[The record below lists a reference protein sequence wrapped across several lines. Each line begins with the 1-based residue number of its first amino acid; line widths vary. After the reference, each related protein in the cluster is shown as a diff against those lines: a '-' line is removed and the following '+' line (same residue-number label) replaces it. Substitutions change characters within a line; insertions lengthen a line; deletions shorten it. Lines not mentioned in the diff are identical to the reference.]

1 MTKKILVVDSDREVK
16 RLLLE
21 TFHTIGYHIVA
32 AENGDAAV
40 RMIETESFDLVILDI
55 MIPGTSGFQILRQL
69 RRTSDIPVII
79 LSARADTIDKVET
92 FELGADDYV
101 TKPFVVAELTAR
113 VAALLRRSDT
123 KTHVGVKAG
132 FSDGRLLVDF
142 TKHQVFVDGK
152 DAAITKKEYELIREF
167 ILNAG
172 SALDY
177 QYLLKHVWGIKYR
190 GNKNRVKA
198 IVRRLRGKI
207 EADLRKPQY
216 IMAVKGVGYRFKD
229 NLS

>member
-21 TFHTIGYHIVA
+21 TFHTIGYHVVA

-40 RMIETESFDLVILDI
+40 RMIETESFDLV
-55 MIPGTSGFQILRQL
+55 
-69 RRTSDIPVII
+69 IPVII

>member
-1 MTKKILVVDSDREVK
+1 MVKKILVVDSDREVK

-21 TFHTIGYHIVA
+21 TFHTIGYNVVA

-40 RMIETESFDLVILDI
+40 RMIETESFDLVILEI

-69 RRTSDIPVII
+69 RKTSDIPVII

-101 TKPFVVAELTAR
+101 TKPFIVAELTAR
-113 VAALLRRSDT
+113 VAALLRRTDT
-123 KTHVGVKAG
+123 KTRIGVKAG
-132 FSDGRLLVDF
+132 FNDGRLLVDF

-152 DAAITKKEYELIREF
+152 DAAITKKEYELLREF

-172 SALDY
+172 NVLEY
-177 QYLLKHVWGIKYR
+177 QYLLKHVWGIKYQ
-190 GNKNRVKA
+190 GNKNRVKT

-216 IMAVKGVGYRFKD
+216 ILAVKGVGYRFKD